1 MNTSNEHHKKVNNIQ
16 KSDFKIYNLN
26 PIEPS
31 LHIKHELTVMY
42 LTYHVAAV
50 FCSLRR
56 ISN

>member
-26 PIEPS
+26 SIEPS
-31 LHIKHELTVMY
+31 LPITHELTVMY
-42 LTYHVAAV
+42 LTYHVAAA
-50 FCSLRR
+50 FCFLRK